1 MISTLIKT
9 LTASNDATL
18 SFGNGASDVVLD
30 GTYDEYMFVFTDIDH
45 VNDSSH
51 FTFAGSIDAGS
62 NYNVDMTTTV
72 LLSVHNEGDSSASFG
87 YITTQDLATGE
98 EDTGGGGDQDYQ
110 WISYN
115 GGNAADESTSG
126 ILHLYSPNTAAVANL
141 WHCTCVSNSAD
152 AYERQDF
159 TSGFFHTTADID
171 AVQFKINSGNIAA
184 GTIQMYGIS

>member
-9 LTASNDATL
+9 LTASNDASL
-18 SFGNGASDVVLD
+18 SFVNGASDVVLD
-30 GTYDEYMFVFTDIDH
+30 GTYDEYMFVFTDM
-45 VNDSSH
+45 DSADDSIH
-51 FTFAGSIDAGS
+51 WTFGASVDAGS
-62 NYNVDMTTTV
+62 NYNVDLTTTV
-72 LLSVHNEGDSSASFG
+72 VLAIHNEADDSASLG
-87 YITTQDLATGE
+87 YITTQDLAVGSET
-98 EDTGGGGDQDYQ
+98 TGGGGAQDYQ